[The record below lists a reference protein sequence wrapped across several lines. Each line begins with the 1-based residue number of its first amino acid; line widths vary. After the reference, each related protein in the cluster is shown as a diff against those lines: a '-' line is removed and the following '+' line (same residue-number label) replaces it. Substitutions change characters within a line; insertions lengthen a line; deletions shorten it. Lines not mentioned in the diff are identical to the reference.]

1 MQEVVDATLLEK
13 VETSIERN
21 KSLQMVY
28 MYIYHGGVVDA
39 ILKGARGNTSLKQL
53 TIHLPYH
60 VRERLKAA
68 AAAAAAELRQVRPQ
82 LEFGFQ

>member
-21 KSLQMVY
+21 KSLQML
-28 MYIYHGGVVDA
+28 YIHTEHDDVLDA
-39 ILKGARGNTSLKQL
+39 VIKGARGNTSLKTLIISLYSDQV
-53 TIHLPYH
+53 HH
-60 VRERLKAA
+60 K

-82 LEFGFQ
+82 LKLHVY